1 MFGFAEWDS
10 WLSFILE
17 VALSLGVLVGLI
29 ILARRVNAKAE
40 ADRRVRMTDE
50 GAVTK
55 DEGPMKKDDS
65 SLRSSTDG

>member
-40 ADRRVRMTDE
+40 ADRRLRMKDE
-50 GAVTK
+50 GAKRET
-55 DEGPMKKDDS
+55 DE
-65 SLRSSTDG
+65 